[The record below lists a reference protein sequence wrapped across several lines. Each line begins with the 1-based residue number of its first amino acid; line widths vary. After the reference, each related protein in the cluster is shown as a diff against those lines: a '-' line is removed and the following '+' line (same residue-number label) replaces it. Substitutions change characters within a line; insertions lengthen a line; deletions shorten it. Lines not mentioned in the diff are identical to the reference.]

1 MIQQPQYLKRGD
13 KIAIVAPA
21 KRLPKPIGTAIALL
35 KEWGLE
41 VLIGDSVYAGYHQFA
56 GDDALRRG
64 DIQKYLDDPEVK
76 AIIAARGGYGTI
88 RIIDDLDFTAFL
100 NKPKWFVGFSDIT
113 VLLCHVFAKLNTQ
126 SIHGQMPY
134 TFEEASAESL
144 ESLRKSLFG
153 EHNIYKYTSRFA
165 NRSGVSKGVLIGG
178 NLTLLAMMEG
188 SESEIDY
195 KDKILFLEDV
205 GEQEYSIDRL
215 MRMLKRAG
223 KLANLIGLIVG
234 AFTAIEEEI
243 IPFGQ
248 SAEEVI
254 WELVK
259 EYNYPV
265 CFNFP
270 SGHIDNNLS
279 MVIGADVELLIQENE
294 VEFKY
299 V

>member
-1 MIQQPQYLKRGD
+1 MIQQPPYLKRGD

-21 KRLPKPIGTAIALL
+21 KRLPKPIDTAIALL

-56 GDDALRRG
+56 GDDALRRA

-88 RIIDDLDFTAFL
+88 RIVDDLDFTAFL

-113 VLLCHVFAKLNTQ
+113 VLLCHVLSKLNTQ

-134 TFEEASAESL
+134 TFEEATAESL

-153 EHNIYKYTSRFA
+153 EQNIYKYTSTFA
-165 NRSGVSKGVLIGG
+165 NRTGLTNGVLIGG
-178 NLTLLAMMEG
+178 NLTLLAMIQG
-188 SESEIDY
+188 SDSEIDY
-195 KDKILFLEDV
+195 EDKILFLEDV

-223 KLANLIGLIVG
+223 KLANLKGLVVG

-259 EYNYPV
+259 EYDYPV